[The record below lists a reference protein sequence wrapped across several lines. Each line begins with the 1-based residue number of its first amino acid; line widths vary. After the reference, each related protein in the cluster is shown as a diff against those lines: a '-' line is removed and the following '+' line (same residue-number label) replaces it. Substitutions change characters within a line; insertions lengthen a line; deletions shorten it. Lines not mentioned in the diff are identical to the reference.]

1 MKKQDFFKKKL
12 LAQYRLGNGKT
23 GLGVYD
29 KLNKEFHEV
38 NLGEHY
44 IKVKYLLLKNHPN
57 YVLLNG
63 KTIKEVIEQNLI
75 LNLDE
80 DSTDELET
88 IIKDNFELINSKG
101 GTFC

>member
-1 MKKQDFFKKKL
+1 M
-12 LAQYRLGNGKT
+12 
-23 GLGVYD
+23 
-29 KLNKEFHEV
+29 

-80 DSTDELET
+80 DTTDELET

-101 GTFC
+101 GNFVSIRNHKTFFNEKK